1 MRIQNRLS
9 EVRRRRGLSA
19 ADLASKAGVKRQTI
33 YAIEAQKFV
42 PNTLV
47 ALRLAQILEVGVE
60 ELFSIEPVPAPPD
73 RPRTV
78 DLLTTHGDRGQPD
91 QPVRLCRIGRRIIA
105 VPSPPLVGELPPA
118 DALVVGSAKAGRTLV
133 RTIPVEE
140 EAKNRLIAAGCDPAM
155 PVLSRYLSKHA
166 DIDLITP
173 GCSSTQALTWLRE
186 RKIHIAGTHLRD
198 EARGG
203 SSQAIVERF
212 LPKDSFRI
220 VTFASW
226 EEGLVVAE
234 ANPKRIRS
242 VADLVRPDVVLIN
255 REVGAGSRFLLDGC
269 LSKEGIPPARVRGYQ
284 QTASGHILA
293 AWHVYSG
300 KADCCIATRAAA
312 RVFSLGFIPLV
323 NERYDLVIPLR
334 YWGTHAVQAVLDS
347 LNRSSLRAELEAIGG
362 YDTTQTGRLVT

>member
-1 MRIQNRLS
+1 MRIQNRLA

-47 ALRLAQILEVGVE
+47 ALRLAQILEVSVE
-60 ELFSIEPVPAPPD
+60 ELFSVEPPAATD
-73 RPRTV
+73 RPKTV

-91 QPVRLCRIGRRIIA
+91 QPVRLCRIGTRTIA
-105 VPSPPLVGELPPA
+105 VPSSPLVGELPPA
-118 DALVVGSAKAGRTLV
+118 DALVVGPAKAGRTLV
-133 RTIPVEE
+133 RTIPVEDE
-140 EAKNRLIAAGCDPAM
+140 TKSRLIAAGCDPAM

-166 DIDLITP
+166 NIGLMTP

-198 EARGG
+198 ETHGG

-212 LPKDSFRI
+212 LPEHSFRI

-234 ANPKRIRS
+234 SNPKHIHG
-242 VADLVRPDVVLIN
+242 VADLVRADVVLVN
-255 REVGAGSRFLLDGC
+255 REVGAGSRFLLDSC

-284 QTASGHILA
+284 QTATGHILA
-293 AWHVYSG
+293 AWHVHTG

-334 YWGTHAVQAVLDS
+334 YWNTNAVQVMLDT
-347 LNRSSLRAELEAIGG
+347 LNRSALRSELESIGG
-362 YDTTQTGRLVT
+362 YDTSQTGRLVT